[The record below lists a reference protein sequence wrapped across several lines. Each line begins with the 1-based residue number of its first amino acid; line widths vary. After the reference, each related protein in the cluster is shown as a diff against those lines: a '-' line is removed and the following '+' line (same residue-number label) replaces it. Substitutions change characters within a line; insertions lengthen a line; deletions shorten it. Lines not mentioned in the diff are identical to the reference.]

1 MSGRPPPE
9 PAKFNGESIW
19 SYPSWRTS
27 FSALVNKAGIS
38 LEDKMS
44 YLQTYLEGEALR
56 CIQGSLMFPSE
67 EAYHKAIRRLDQ
79 RYGDPYAIS
88 SAFRSRLDKW
98 SKIASNDGRSL
109 RHLSD
114 FLNQCSAAQAA
125 YDDIGMFVDNFE
137 LTKIACKLPDFLR
150 NKWVRYSR
158 DTRLKQQHT
167 PGLSEF
173 VEFVEKEAD
182 VACDIANSYQQD
194 RVDNKSY
201 KVHSHA
207 VDTSRSENPTGSAY
221 KLSCILCKD
230 SHLLDICPEFLK
242 KSVEDRFSYV
252 FQNRLCYSCLKSNH
266 SAKFCKRRSVC
277 TVCKHSHP
285 TSLHGGRPPRYNAPA
300 QPKVLVEQLV
310 TAKNR
315 L

>member
-1 MSGRPPPE
+1 MFFSNHRPISSTHVSKNYQHSSFVPDHSDYPSSSFNPVSNNYPSSRFTPVSNNYQSNSSAYVSNDYCPRNSHLAVPSSGPSADTSIMPPAQSHPVQHLTASVHDSTVFNQNQSYLPSHNLTGDASGNPVNTSSSGSSSSLHPSIVYQMSGRPPPE

-150 NKWVRYSR
+150 NKWVR
-158 DTRLKQQHT
+158 
-167 PGLSEF
+167 
-173 VEFVEKEAD
+173 
-182 VACDIANSYQQD
+182 
-194 RVDNKSY
+194 
-201 KVHSHA
+201 
-207 VDTSRSENPTGSAY
+207 
-221 KLSCILCKD
+221 
-230 SHLLDICPEFLK
+230 
-242 KSVEDRFSYV
+242 
-252 FQNRLCYSCLKSNH
+252 
-266 SAKFCKRRSVC
+266 
-277 TVCKHSHP
+277 
-285 TSLHGGRPPRYNAPA
+285 
-300 QPKVLVEQLV
+300 
-310 TAKNR
+310 
-315 L
+315 